1 MAGLEILAF
10 AATIVSTAQVNTKPW
25 CDNFHHSK
33 DRSVSAAQLL
43 IDSLR
48 EEDKSYFRCA
58 ELIEK
63 TKELQLSQG
72 TFEYPGQ

>member
-10 AATIVSTAQVNTKPW
+10 ASTILATSQVNTKPW
-25 CDNFHHSK
+25 CDNFNHVK
-33 DRSVSAAQLL
+33 DRSVSAARLL

-58 ELIEK
+58 EIIEK
-63 TKELQLSQG
+63 TIELEKEMAKND
-72 TFEYPGQ
+72 